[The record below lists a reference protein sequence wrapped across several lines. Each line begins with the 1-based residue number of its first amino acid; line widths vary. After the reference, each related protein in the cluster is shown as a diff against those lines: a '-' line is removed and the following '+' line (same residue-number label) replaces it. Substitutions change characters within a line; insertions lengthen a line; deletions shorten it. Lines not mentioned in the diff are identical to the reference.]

1 MKPVATILL
10 AAALAALAAGFPA
23 AAKDAKDAKVTK
35 QTTEAAPVEVR
46 RSLFSGS
53 ESRLAE
59 LGWISPDCTP
69 STPEVRMVK
78 PPEHGSARFEEAVT
92 AVAGEM
98 TPLQRQCRGK
108 PIYAVRV
115 FYKANEDFS
124 GTDGFS
130 IDVDTKIGF
139 VKRYTF
145 RVDVR

>member
-1 MKPVATILL
+1 MRLVVTIHL
-10 AAALAALAAGFPA
+10 AAALAALAATLPA
-23 AAKDAKDAKVTK
+23 AAKDAK
-35 QTTEAAPVEVR
+35 QTTEAAPEEVR

-59 LGWISPDCTP
+59 LGWISLDCTP
-69 STPEVRMVK
+69 STPEVRMLK
-78 PPEHGSARFEEAVT
+78 PPGHGNTRFEEAVT
-92 AVAGEM
+92 AVSGDL
-98 TPLQRQCRGK
+98 TPLQRQCHGK

-124 GTDGFS
+124 GADVFS

-145 RVDVR
+145 TVDVR